1 MKSIKAKMVLVIM
14 MVVVVLAGAL
24 SFISITTATN
34 AVVEE
39 ANRGLLLLASEGA
52 DVATAR
58 INSQFVYLEGLT
70 KVERLSNPEGD
81 LAVKM
86 NLLQQEA
93 ANSNFIRIGVADL
106 SGNLYLSD
114 SYGIGGSI
122 VDVSEREYYHRS
134 LDGQRAIMT
143 PTVSVNPD
151 DQGNLVMVYSVPLRY
166 GGRIVGVLVAV
177 GDGNFLSDLVQ
188 DMGYGQNGYAYVINQ
203 TGTVIGHPRREL
215 VIDQYNPLEAAQQDP
230 ALAPLAGLVT
240 QILEEQTGTGSYFFN
255 NLNVHAGYHPITE
268 TDWFLAV
275 VAEES
280 ELMAGVTAMRTLL
293 AAVALGMIIIGVI
306 LAVVVGGSFARPI
319 IGIQKVVDRMAAY
332 DFSIDENHQL
342 NRYERQQDEIGSM
355 LRAMKIMQKNL
366 VTLVQDINDKSNQVA
381 AASQELTSTSLE
393 AATAASEV
401 AKTIEEIAQGASDQA
416 KETEMGAVSV
426 HQMGQSIEDEQ
437 ELMKEMNQAAEMVDQ
452 LKNEGIETMTDLV
465 EKTVT
470 SRETIQNVHLVISET
485 SESAGKIDAA
495 SSMIRS
501 IAEQTNLLALNA
513 AIEAARAGDAGR
525 GFAVV
530 ADEIRK
536 LAEQSNRF
544 TDEIAAVIAELGEK
558 VGAAVEAV
566 EKVSQIM
573 KEQTIGVENTN
584 TRFVGISD
592 AVESMTICLK
602 KLNDSG
608 TEMAKRKDSIVSTI
622 ESLSAISEENAAG
635 SEEASAS
642 VEEQTAAMD
651 EIAGTSEDLAKLAQ
665 EMQEAVARFKF

>member
-14 MVVVVLAGAL
+14 LVVVLLAGSL
-24 SFISITTATN
+24 SVISIRTATR

-39 ANRGLLLLASEGA
+39 ANRGLMLLASEGA
-52 DVATAR
+52 DVAAAR
-58 INSQFVYLEGLT
+58 IDSQFVYLEGLT
-70 KVERLSNPEGD
+70 KLERLSNPDGD
-81 LAVKM
+81 LEVKM
-86 NLLQQEA
+86 RLLQQEA
-93 ANSNFIRIGVADL
+93 ANSNFVRIGVTDL

-114 SYGIGGSI
+114 SYGIGGNI
-122 VDVSEREYYHRS
+122 VDVSERAYYHLS
-134 LDGQRAIMT
+134 LEGQRAIMT

-177 GDGNFLSDLVQ
+177 GDGAFLSDLVQ
-188 DMGYGQNGYAYVINQ
+188 DMGYGQNGYAYIINQ

-215 VIDQYNPLEAAQQDP
+215 VIDQYNPVEAAQEDSS
-230 ALAPLAGLVT
+230 LAPLAGLIT
-240 QILEEQTGTGSYFFN
+240 QILEEKAGTGSYFFN
-255 NLNVHAGYHPITE
+255 QLNVHAGYAPIPA

-280 ELMAGVTAMRTLL
+280 ELMAGVTAMRGML
-293 AAVALGMIIIGVI
+293 AAVALGMIVIGVI

-319 IGIQKVVDRMAAY
+319 IEIQKIIDRMAAY
-332 DFSIDENHQL
+332 DFSIEENQGL
-342 NRYERQQDEIGSM
+342 YRYQRQQDEIGNTLRSM
-355 LRAMKIMQKNL
+355 SVMQKNL
-366 VTLVQDINDKSNQVA
+366 VALVQDINDKSNQVA
-381 AASQELTSTSLE
+381 AASEELTSTSLE

-401 AKTIEEIAQGASDQA
+401 AKTIEEIAQGAVDQA
-416 KETEMGAVSV
+416 KETENGAVSV
-426 HQMGQSIEDEQ
+426 HQLGQSIDHDLQLVGEV
-437 ELMKEMNQAAEMVDQ
+437 NQAADTVDR

-465 EKTVT
+465 NKTDT
-470 SRETIQNVHLVISET
+470 SRSTIENVHRVISET
-485 SESAGKIDAA
+485 NVSTEKIKAA
-495 SSMIRS
+495 STMIRN

-536 LAEQSNRF
+536 LAEQSNQF
-544 TDEIAAVIAELGEK
+544 TDEIAAVITELSEK
-558 VGAAVEAV
+558 VGAAVDAMA
-566 EKVSQIM
+566 KVSHMMNQ
-573 KEQTIGVENTN
+573 QTAGVENTN

-592 AVESMTICLK
+592 AIESM
-602 KLNDSG
+602 
-608 TEMAKRKDSIVSTI
+608 KDSLKRLNESGAEMTIKKENIVSTI

-635 SEEASAS
+635 SQEASAS